1 VDIIKTEIGQLE
13 KTVNALAFR
22 PRLIRREYWIAQVE
36 SLLERPGISAADR
49 QRLCT
54 ILDLLRNVSAERF
67 ERFATASD
75 DEHNSSLEVAS

>member
-49 QRLCT
+49 QRLGT
-54 ILDLLRNVSAERF
+54 ILDLLRNVSA